1 MIAFERLQLVKK
13 MTTQLLFVGLSLFQK
28 LLYSNSNR
36 FNKQQDLDADL
47 KSIQQINF
55 TANRDRQGCTTIFS
69 IIEETKET
77 I

>member
-36 FNKQQDLDADL
+36 FNKAALDADL

>member
-36 FNKQQDLDADL
+36 FNKTALDADL

-69 IIEETKET
+69 IMKETKET